1 MEVRGFKAAAVAGG
15 LRYKNRSDVGLIV
28 ADEPAAA
35 AGVFTLSLT
44 QAAPVLWS
52 KPIAAQGRA
61 RAILVNAG
69 QANACTGEAGLENAR
84 RSAEAVA
91 KAVGC
96 GANEVFLASTGVIGQ
111 PLNIEAM
118 EKCVPELK
126 SNLAGDK
133 LTRVAEA
140 MMTTDT
146 VRKIVEVKGTIQGK
160 EFTVAGMAK
169 GSGMICPNMATMLSF
184 VLTDAAVSPE
194 MLQAVLSRTAETT
207 FNRITVDGDTS
218 TNDTVFALAS
228 GRAGN
233 VLIDKEDAAG
243 LAEFETAFHKVMDAL
258 SVMIATDGEGATK
271 LVRLQVTGAV
281 DDAQAKAAAMT
292 VANSPLV
299 KTAWFGQDANWG
311 RIMGALGR
319 SGASFDPYRV
329 DILVDDAPLV
339 KGGMDA
345 GEEASAAKIMKNRE
359 FTVRVDLGAG
369 QGRAEV
375 LTCDLSID
383 YVKINADYRS

>member
-15 LRYKNRSDVGLIV
+15 LRYKKRSDVGLIV

-126 SNLAGDK
+126 SDLAGDK

-243 LAEFETAFHKVMDAL
+243 RAEFETAFHKVMDAL

-319 SGASFDPYRV
+319 SGAFFDPYRV

-345 GEEASAAKIMKNRE
+345 GEEAAAAEIMKNRE